1 MLIRGAGRT
10 RQLLRQSGNVVR
22 PQLLRHIA
30 LPLNTGYVVPFDS
43 ELQHLL
49 YISVSTKLRYID
61 ALSLAAILKNC
72 CEPSSADTENLRNC
86 AFVYVV
92 C

>member
-43 ELQHLL
+43 ELQHFL

-61 ALSLAAILKNC
+61 ALSLAAI
-72 CEPSSADTENLRNC
+72 
-86 AFVYVV
+86 
-92 C
+92 